1 MTVRAKPVPAVA
13 GADGFARAMREIQ
26 RVALA
31 IDITRANRRD
41 PQAPSPTVERLRHGE
56 RLEIYDGAVTEA
68 GLVGHRVIDACLLDT
83 LREQGVLHDCG
94 EEGGEAALVRHSAGL
109 WLRELFHESGL
120 MRSITMRIE
129 GVQSGG
135 DPTGAPV
142 FERSAR
148 ASRALALYQAVMQA
162 MEQRELYGNVLRG
175 RRLPRMSPQQRRRSA
190 RAVREI
196 ACWDRWPSGFTA
208 TEVRV
213 AFDRLAAM
221 DHVAVE
227 E

>member
-1 MTVRAKPVPAVA
+1 MAVGAKPVRAAA
-13 GADGFARAMREIQ
+13 GVDGLARVMREVQ
-26 RVALA
+26 RVAVA
-31 IDITRANRRD
+31 IEIGRANRRD
-41 PQAPSPTVERLRHGE
+41 PLAAAPPPERLRHGQ
-56 RLEIYDGAVTEA
+56 RLEIYHGAVTEA

-83 LREQGVLHDCG
+83 LREQGVLHDRG
-94 EEGGEAALVRHSAGL
+94 EHGGEAALVRHSAGL

-142 FERSAR
+142 FERSSH

-162 MEQRELYGNVLRG
+162 MERRELYGHDAGG
-175 RRLPRMSPQQRRRSA
+175 RRLQRMNPRQKLRSA
-190 RAVREI
+190 HAVREI
-196 ACWDRWPSGFTA
+196 ACWDRWPSSFTVCEIQA
-208 TEVRV
+208 

-221 DHVAVE
+221 DRVAVE